1 MASLRLI
8 GLARSPDQH
17 LLAGGEFRHGP
28 TQQNPQA
35 ISPRSKIRHQVAP
48 DEARGAGERDEEAFS
63 LIRTPSPVPGS
74 KMRMIGGMM
83 TRKRGEEQA
92 TIFQI
97 RLINGWISTMQTACQ
112 HVW

>member
-1 MASLRLI
+1 
-8 GLARSPDQH
+8 
-17 LLAGGEFRHGP
+17 
-28 TQQNPQA
+28 
-35 ISPRSKIRHQVAP
+35 
-48 DEARGAGERDEEAFS
+48 
-63 LIRTPSPVPGS
+63 
-74 KMRMIGGMM
+74 MRMIGGMM